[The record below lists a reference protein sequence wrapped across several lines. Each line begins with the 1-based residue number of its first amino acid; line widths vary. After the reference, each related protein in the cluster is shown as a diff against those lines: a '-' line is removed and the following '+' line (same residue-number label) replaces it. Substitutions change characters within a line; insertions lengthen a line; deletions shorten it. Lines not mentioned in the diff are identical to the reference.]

1 MMFFIFLSLLLFLLG
16 MLIIAVQGDANNE
29 DSCCKKHSYMP
40 IILLLV
46 LAFFLIGNSYTGFF
60 NEKSSPANQMTIYS
74 TIKADSVSYLFNQT
88 PSPQSASQDKSSIVQ
103 AIPENLPTLVIVT
116 IILICIAFIALIC
129 FWVKRTGQR
138 YNYKKHESD
147 NKVRIKRIE
156 RNGKIMRSIINS
168 NYNVEDHFLTKMYEG
183 ECDIESNSN
192 EIGSIKKF
200 IEKIAN
206 KAFEKLAKM
215 KETISSEI
223 ENGQN
228 RIIENINSSSN
239 EIKSEQDNI
248 KKDIIYKNK
257 EIINGQGNIKETI
270 NNKANETSEELKTI
284 NEDIKKIKENKTT
297 NINIKISYNLL
308 TQIAKMIHD
317 FFFSNKN
324 NKQNEQQ
331 TNN

>member
-74 TIKADSVSYLFNQT
+74 TIKVDSVSYLFNQT

-103 AIPENLPTLVIVT
+103 AIPENLPTWEIVT
-116 IILICIAFIALIC
+116 IICIAFIALIT
-129 FWVKRTGQR
+129 FWITKKVQR

-168 NYNVEDHFLTKMYEG
+168 NYNVENKFLTKMYEG
-183 ECDIESNSN
+183 KCSFEFSNDF
-192 EIGSIKKF
+192 EDTTIK
-200 IEKIAN
+200 
-206 KAFEKLAKM
+206 L
-215 KETISSEI
+215 T
-223 ENGQN
+223 
-228 RIIENINSSSN
+228 SSN
-239 EIKSEQDNI
+239 
-248 KKDIIYKNK
+248 
-257 EIINGQGNIKETI
+257 
-270 NNKANETSEELKTI
+270 
-284 NEDIKKIKENKTT
+284 
-297 NINIKISYNLL
+297 NINIDKI
-308 TQIAKMIHD
+308 
-317 FFFSNKN
+317 KN
-324 NKQNEQQ
+324 TEQPQNTEIDKETEIKEASETTEASSCFKFLKKILFKESQKK
-331 TNN
+331 

>member
-88 PSPQSASQDKSSIVQ
+88 PSPQSASQDKSTIVQ
-103 AIPENLPTLVIVT
+103 AIPENLPTWEIVT
-116 IILICIAFIALIC
+116 IICIAFIAI
-129 FWVKRTGQR
+129 FWITKKVQR

-192 EIGSIKKF
+192 GIGSIKKF
-200 IEKIAN
+200 IEEKAN
-206 KAFEKLAKM
+206 KAFEELAKM
-215 KETISSEI
+215 KETISSKI
-223 ENGQN
+223 ENGQKE
-228 RIIENINSSSN
+228 IINNINSSSN
-239 EIKSEQDNI
+239 DIKSGQENI
-248 KKDIIYKNK
+248 KKDIINKNN

-317 FFFSNKN
+317 FCFSNKN

>member
-46 LAFFLIGNSYTGFF
+46 LAFFLIGSSYSGFF

-88 PSPQSASQDKSSIVQ
+88 PSPQSASQDKSTIVQ
-103 AIPENLPTLVIVT
+103 AIPENLPTWEIVT
-116 IILICIAFIALIC
+116 IICIAFIALIY

-138 YNYKKHESD
+138 YNYKRHESD

-192 EIGSIKKF
+192 GIGSIKKF
-200 IEKIAN
+200 IEEKAN
-206 KAFEKLAKM
+206 KAFEELAKM
-215 KETISSEI
+215 KETISSKI
-223 ENGQN
+223 ENGQKE
-228 RIIENINSSSN
+228 IINNINSSSN
-239 EIKSEQDNI
+239 DIKSGQENI
-248 KKDIIYKNK
+248 KKDIINKNK

>member
-1 MMFFIFLSLLLFLLG
+1 MFFIFLSLLLFLLG

-116 IILICIAFIALIC
+116 IILICIAFIALIY

-183 ECDIESNSN
+183 ECSFEFSNDFEDTTIKLTSSNNSN
-192 EIGSIKKF
+192 IDKIKNTEIGKETEIKEASEATKASFCFNKSIKF
-200 IEKIAN
+200 
-206 KAFEKLAKM
+206 L
-215 KETISSEI
+215 
-223 ENGQN
+223 
-228 RIIENINSSSN
+228 
-239 EIKSEQDNI
+239 
-248 KKDIIYKNK
+248 
-257 EIINGQGNIKETI
+257 
-270 NNKANETSEELKTI
+270 
-284 NEDIKKIKENKTT
+284 KKILFKKSQ
-297 NINIKISYNLL
+297 K
-308 TQIAKMIHD
+308 K
-317 FFFSNKN
+317 
-324 NKQNEQQ
+324 
-331 TNN
+331 

>member
-1 MMFFIFLSLLLFLLG
+1 MFFIFLSLLLFLLG

-46 LAFFLIGNSYTGFF
+46 LAFFLIGSSYSGFF

-88 PSPQSASQDKSSIVQ
+88 PSPQSASQDKSTIVQ

-116 IILICIAFIALIC
+116 IILICIAFIALIY

-192 EIGSIKKF
+192 GIGSIKKF
-200 IEKIAN
+200 IEEKAN
-206 KAFEKLAKM
+206 K
-215 KETISSEI
+215 
-223 ENGQN
+223 
-228 RIIENINSSSN
+228 
-239 EIKSEQDNI
+239 
-248 KKDIIYKNK
+248 
-257 EIINGQGNIKETI
+257 
-270 NNKANETSEELKTI
+270 TSDTLKTI
-284 NEDIKKIKENKTT
+284 NEDIKKIKANKENKTT

>member
-1 MMFFIFLSLLLFLLG
+1 MFFIFLSLLLFLLG

-46 LAFFLIGNSYTGFF
+46 LAFFLIGSSYSGFF

-88 PSPQSASQDKSSIVQ
+88 PSPQSASQDKSTIVQ

-116 IILICIAFIALIC
+116 IILICIAFIALIY

-168 NYNVEDHFLTKMYEG
+168 NYNVENKFLTEMYEG
-183 ECDIESNSN
+183 ECSFEFSNDFEDTTIKITSSNNSN
-192 EIGSIKKF
+192 IDKIKNTEQPQNTEID
-200 IEKIAN
+200 
-206 KAFEKLAKM
+206 
-215 KETISSEI
+215 KET
-223 ENGQN
+223 
-228 RIIENINSSSN
+228 
-239 EIKSEQDNI
+239 EIKEASETTEASSCF
-248 KKDIIYKNK
+248 KF
-257 EIINGQGNIKETI
+257 
-270 NNKANETSEELKTI
+270 L
-284 NEDIKKIKENKTT
+284 KKILFKESQK
-297 NINIKISYNLL
+297 K
-308 TQIAKMIHD
+308 
-317 FFFSNKN
+317 
-324 NKQNEQQ
+324 
-331 TNN
+331 

>member
-40 IILLLV
+40 IILFLV
-46 LAFFLIGNSYTGFF
+46 LAFFLIGSSYTGFF

-103 AIPENLPTLVIVT
+103 AIPENLPTWEIVT
-116 IILICIAFIALIC
+116 IICIAFIALIT
-129 FWVKRTGQR
+129 FWITKMVQR

-168 NYNVEDHFLTKMYEG
+168 NYNVENKFLTEMYEG

-192 EIGSIKKF
+192 RIGSIKKF
-200 IEKIAN
+200 IEKKAN

-215 KETISSEI
+215 KETISKVFNQGKKEI
-223 ENGQN
+223 TENISNKTIEIKEGQN
-228 RIIENINSSSN
+228 KIIENINSSSID
-239 EIKSEQDNI
+239 IKSGQENI
-248 KKDIIYKNK
+248 KKDIIYKNN

-270 NNKANETSEELKTI
+270 NDKANKTSDTLKTI
-284 NEDIKKIKENKTT
+284 NEDIKKIKANKENKTT
-297 NINIKISYNLL
+297 NINIKISYNHEL
-308 TQIAKMIHD
+308 
-317 FFFSNKN
+317 
-324 NKQNEQQ
+324 
-331 TNN
+331 

>member
-46 LAFFLIGNSYTGFF
+46 LAFFLIGSSYSGFF

-88 PSPQSASQDKSSIVQ
+88 PSPQSASQDKSTIVQ

-116 IILICIAFIALIC
+116 IILICIAFIALIY

-168 NYNVEDHFLTKMYEG
+168 NYNVENKFLTEMYEG
-183 ECDIESNSN
+183 ECSFEFSNDFEDTTIKITSSNNSN
-192 EIGSIKKF
+192 IDKIKNTEQPQNTEID
-200 IEKIAN
+200 
-206 KAFEKLAKM
+206 
-215 KETISSEI
+215 KET
-223 ENGQN
+223 
-228 RIIENINSSSN
+228 
-239 EIKSEQDNI
+239 EIKEASETTEASSCF
-248 KKDIIYKNK
+248 KF
-257 EIINGQGNIKETI
+257 
-270 NNKANETSEELKTI
+270 L
-284 NEDIKKIKENKTT
+284 KKILFKESQK
-297 NINIKISYNLL
+297 K
-308 TQIAKMIHD
+308 
-317 FFFSNKN
+317 
-324 NKQNEQQ
+324 
-331 TNN
+331 